1 MFIERLLNQGNA
13 PILQQAV
20 RFAATRH
27 KLLAENIANAST
39 PGYRQKDLSVDR
51 FRDMLRQRVA
61 MRQGAPPGSVAFDDV
76 QGELDLASAGGI
88 VFHDR
93 NNRSMEQLMTDS
105 ASNALYHNMMMELL
119 RKQYGS
125 IDTALKERIG

>member
-13 PILQQAV
+13 PLLEQTV
-20 RFAATRH
+20 RFSAARH
-27 KLLAENIANAST
+27 KLLAENIANVST
-39 PGYRQKDLSVDR
+39 PGHRQKDLSVDD
-51 FRDMLRQRVA
+51 FRAMLRERVA
-61 MRQGAPPGSVAFDDV
+61 EREHAAPGTVSFTGIRMDIESP
-76 QGELDLASAGGI
+76 AGGI

-105 ASNALYHNMMMELL
+105 ASNALYHNMMLELL

-125 IDTALKERIG
+125 IDMALRERIS